1 MDVDMLKKKRATAR
15 SAFTKTA
22 KILKTEICKDIQA
35 DRDVLKDKISKLQM
49 IIDELRSCDSEILD
63 SMIKGKAAEDDLET
77 EVIGYEEYSDEF
89 ITFNRRVK
97 ENIDNTVDRRSS
109 VNFEELLTVLCDV
122 ESTLNNR
129 PLTYIYDDSEE
140 LVPLTPSLFLQ
151 DIKQVGV
158 PDLDYIDSQKLNVR
172 VNYCNTLRQELR
184 SRFRKEYLAQLV
196 QKASASCQNLKVGD
210 VILIEL
216 DNKKRVM
223 WPMGKIVKIFSSRDG
238 PTRVVQVKTSSGYL

>member
-1 MDVDMLKKKRATAR
+1 MEIHPPTAAWWGGWWERLVR
-15 SAFTKTA
+15 STKTLLVR
-22 KILKTEICKDIQA
+22 IL
-35 DRDVLKDKISKLQM
+35 
-49 IIDELRSCDSEILD
+49 
-63 SMIKGKAAEDDLET
+63 G
-77 EVIGYEEYSDEF
+77 
-89 ITFNRRVK
+89 
-97 ENIDNTVDRRSS
+97 RSS

-210 VILIEL
+210 VVLIEL

-238 PTRVVQVKTSSGYL
+238 ATRVVQVKTSSGYLVRPIKKLYPLEVSTTSDPVLTLATENRSSYGRLLKPRTCS